1 MTTGFFFKKV
11 FMSDF
16 IRILA
21 TFIVV
26 FFVTYITSD
35 PITEENQTY
44 NLYITY
50 KCTKLFY
57 SH

>member
-1 MTTGFFFKKV
+1 
-11 FMSDF
+11 MSDF